1 MKLDVQLL
9 AGVAV
14 ISLATALGGA
24 ALWILQHDPATVFL
38 WPTASAEQLPLQ
50 LSAAGRARGQPT
62 EEPETV
68 DDALD
73 RLEMGRLAFN
83 APEQMTMHHPQVVHL
98 VLSGLKSSEEL
109 TLLVREAGPVET
121 ADVRMAEIMEAQL
134 QGAAFRIGSL
144 TPAEQAVSARDP
156 TEWKWEV
163 EPLQTGPQR
172 LHLTLT
178 ALLQVDGR
186 TVRRAMTFERQ
197 IEVEVAT
204 GRASWVWPA
213 AALLLA
219 SAAGLV
225 MAGLRRMRRP
235 SLSNVKSTPGAQA
248 DIFVSYTRRDQDR
261 VVTLVQ
267 GLQAQ
272 GFRLWMDQ
280 AGIEGATLWSEE
292 IVQALRGARV
302 VLFFASPAALASPH
316 VMREISLASEENK
329 KILPVF
335 LAAADVPPA
344 LRYHLAG
351 IQHLQVEH
359 MATAAALEAIQR
371 ALHRAGVGP

>member
-1 MKLDVQLL
+1 MAKD
-9 AGVAV
+9 GN
-14 ISLATALGGA
+14 S
-24 ALWILQHDPATVFL
+24 
-38 WPTASAEQLPLQ
+38 
-50 LSAAGRARGQPT
+50 
-62 EEPETV
+62 
-68 DDALD
+68 
-73 RLEMGRLAFN
+73 
-83 APEQMTMHHPQVVHL
+83 
-98 VLSGLKSSEEL
+98 LSGGIIRSLNEPRPRSENRRMNDE
-109 TLLVREAGPVET
+109 VRFSLGPC
-121 ADVRMAEIMEAQL
+121 
-134 QGAAFRIGSL
+134 
-144 TPAEQAVSARDP
+144 
-156 TEWKWEV
+156 
-163 EPLQTGPQR
+163 
-172 LHLTLT
+172 H
-178 ALLQVDGR
+178 GR
-186 TVRRAMTFERQ
+186 NWHNV
-197 IEVEVAT
+197 
-204 GRASWVWPA
+204 
-213 AALLLA
+213 
-219 SAAGLV
+219 
-225 MAGLRRMRRP
+225 GLRRLRRP
-235 SLSNVKSTPGAQA
+235 SLSKVKSTPGAPA

-302 VLFFASPAALASPH
+302 VLFFASPPALASPH

-335 LAAADVPPA
+335 LEAAEVPPA